1 MGAFKVELNTD
12 LTHLEDKIS
21 KLATK
26 NEVAASQRSI
36 RVELE
41 EIKEQLANVPGFRKE
56 TDHSLERIAA
66 IEKHLGIEKKI
77 AA

>member
-1 MGAFKVELNTD
+1 MIWRPSLNTD

-36 RVELE
+36 IVELE
-41 EIKEQLANVPGFRKE
+41 ESKSSSP
-56 TDHSLERIAA
+56 T
-66 IEKHLGIEKKI
+66 
-77 AA
+77 